1 MKTNSNSYTIIYA
14 AVTVVIVAFMLAFVS
29 SSLRDRQ
36 NRNVEFDTK
45 KQILSA
51 LNVRNV
57 EDVENTYKKYVKQD
71 MLMQADGTL
80 TENQDGFST
89 AYEKEVKTNKRFHV
103 FVAEKDG
110 DTKYVFPVYG
120 TGLWGAI
127 WGYVALNSDK
137 NTVYGVYFSHASET
151 PGLGAEIATEHF
163 QTLFSGKKAVDN
175 GQIVLGVV
183 KNGKVENPEC
193 QVDGISGGTI
203 TSDGVNLMLKNC
215 LSNYKNFLTKK

>member
-14 AVTVVIVAFMLAFVS
+14 AVMVVIVAFMLAFVS

-71 MLMQADGTL
+71 MLMQTDGTL

>member
-14 AVTVVIVAFMLAFVS
+14 AVMVVIVAFMLAFVS

-163 QTLFSGKKAVDN
+163 QALFSGKKAVDN

>member
-14 AVTVVIVAFMLAFVS
+14 AVMVVIVAFMLAFVS

-183 KNGKVENPEC
+183 KNGKVENPKC

>member
-14 AVTVVIVAFMLAFVS
+14 AVMVVIVAFMLAFVS

-71 MLMQADGTL
+71 MLMLADGTL

-103 FVAEKDG
+103 FFAEKDG